1 MSAVTAEVSAVTD
14 DADVDVVATDDATHS
29 SSSAAV
35 AVDTK
40 EANEAACTLSVLEAA
55 DVDTD
60 TVETDAADVDAD
72 GSAVTSADVERVCLL
87 HQLSQHGT
95 SPASSKS
102 GAVFWKSSWR
112 QHLCSC
118 PSCMVSVVVGHA
130 VCNAS
135 VTVSM
140 KRCFRF
146 IVFCAASFH
155 C

>member
-1 MSAVTAEVSAVTD
+1 VVCQGLAVSAVTDDVSAVTD
-14 DADVDVVATDDATHS
+14 DADVDVVATDDVTHS

-40 EANEAACTLSVLEAA
+40 EANEAACTLSVVSSLQAA

-60 TVETDAADVDAD
+60 TVDTDAADVDTD
-72 GSAVTSADVERVCLL
+72 GSAVTSEDVDRVCLL
-87 HQLSQHGT
+87 RQLSQHGR

-112 QHLCSC
+112 QHLCTC
-118 PSCMVSVVVGHA
+118 PSCMVNVVVVGHA

-135 VTVSM
+135 VTVSV
-140 KRCFRF
+140 KRCF
-146 IVFCAASFH
+146 
-155 C
+155 